1 MINGQ
6 QKIVSWFLFMQHR
19 NGVKSYMLFMKGMKN
34 AHSFF
39 SLLTSKR
46 LKPN

>member
-1 MINGQ
+1 M
-6 QKIVSWFLFMQHR
+6 VSKECVLLSVHATDT
-19 NGVKSYMLFMKGMKN
+19 NGVKSYMFFMKGMKN

-39 SLLTSKR
+39 SLLTSKQ